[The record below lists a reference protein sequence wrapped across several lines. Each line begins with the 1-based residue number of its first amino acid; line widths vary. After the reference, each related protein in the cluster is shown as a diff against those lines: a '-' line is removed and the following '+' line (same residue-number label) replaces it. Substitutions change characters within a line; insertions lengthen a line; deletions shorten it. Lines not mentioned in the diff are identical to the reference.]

1 MPGAVEHLRKPGR
14 YPGMLCLMEGTRLAP
29 GGHKAEIPLWP
40 GLLTAALV
48 GLVYLTVASGG
59 TFHFRQSMFP
69 HHVLI
74 ADAWLH
80 GQLHVRD
87 EVIRAR
93 NDQFYRVY
101 RDSLERKYRLQ
112 GRQLSEADW
121 LRQRAQVIPPSNHD
135 WSIIEGKYY
144 GYWGPMVPALLLPY
158 VAVAGLQTS
167 DMLFSCLVG
176 AGTVLLTF
184 LMLREADR
192 AGFIALTTEV
202 CTALALTLGL
212 GTVHFF
218 LTVAAQVWFLSQV
231 VATFF
236 STMAIWFILR
246 TGAGMRWPLAAGAAF
261 SAAMLSRSS
270 VGAVAP
276 FFYCTLFVLA
286 HRTGERL
293 LRQSL
298 LRNAI
303 AFSVPLGVAVG
314 ISMAYNYGRFGNVF
328 ETGTHVQFLSG
339 GNPIFRSD
347 YVLYGPFSLH
357 YLPRNFYYYFLNPT
371 LRWHQRTQA
380 YTFDPFGN
388 SMFLVTP
395 ALLYVF
401 RSVRGG
407 NWFALG
413 VWVGVAPCMFLL
425 LLFEG
430 SGWFGFGNRYLLDLM
445 PLAMLLIAIGMR
457 GRLTRTGIVLVA
469 LGVIVNTWGTYRF
482 TLEQF

>member
-1 MPGAVEHLRKPGR
+1 MPQLKKGA
-14 YPGMLCLMEGTRLAP
+14 RLAP
-29 GGHKAEIPLWP
+29 GGHKAEAHAIPLWP
-40 GLLTAALV
+40 GLLTAAVV

-80 GQLHVRD
+80 GQLNLRD

-93 NDQFYRVY
+93 NEQFYQAY
-101 RDSLERKYRLQ
+101 RANLQARYRAQ

-121 LRQRAQVIPPSNHD
+121 LRQRAQLHPPSNHD
-135 WSIIEGKYY
+135 WSVIDGKYY

-158 VAVAGLQTS
+158 VGVAGLQAS
-167 DMLFSCLVG
+167 DMLFSCLIG
-176 AGTVLLTF
+176 MGTVLLTF

-192 AGFIALTTEV
+192 SGFVPLTTAV
-202 CTALALTLGL
+202 CTVLALMLGL

-218 LTVAAQVWFLSQV
+218 LTVAGQVWFLSQV

-246 TGAGMRWPLAAGAAF
+246 TAASVTWPLAAGAAF
-261 SAAMLSRSS
+261 AAAVLSRSS
-270 VGAVAP
+270 VGAIAA

-286 HRTGERL
+286 RRAGQRPWP
-293 LRQSL
+293 SL

-303 AFSVPLGVAVG
+303 AFSLPLVIALG
-314 ISMAYNYGRFGNVF
+314 ITMAYNYGRFGNVF
-328 ETGTHVQFLSG
+328 ETGTRVQFLTG

-347 YVLYGPFSLH
+347 YAQYGPFNVH
-357 YLPRNFYYYFLNPT
+357 YLPRNLYYYFLNPM
-371 LRWHQRTQA
+371 LRWHARTQA
-380 YTFDPFGN
+380 FTFDPFGN

-395 ALLYVF
+395 PLLYIF
-401 RSVRGG
+401 RSVSRRD
-407 NWFALG
+407 WFALG
-413 VWVGVAPCMFLL
+413 VWAGVVPCILLL
-425 LLFEG
+425 LLFQG

-445 PLAMLLIAIGMR
+445 PLAILLIAIGMR
-457 GRLTRTGIVLVA
+457 GRLTRTGLVLVA
-469 LGVIVNTWGTYRF
+469 LSLIVNAWGTYRF